1 MAHPTPT
8 GDNRGMLIKRILFP
22 VDFSDRSRGA
32 ASFVEEFVGRFQAEL
47 TLLAVVEPYTYHD
60 TIDKEEEWKK
70 QLETFGPADFSF
82 FKVNRVLLHGDAA
95 EKIIDFSRSHP
106 TDLIMMPTQ
115 GKGLYRRFLLGSV
128 TAKVLHDADC
138 PVWTGTHMEDAP
150 PIEKISIRKI
160 LCAVDLDPVGVKTL
174 RWCARLAECFQAEL
188 AGIHVVEPIGD
199 SAAAR
204 AGLDEMLRNTGMKSR
219 FDVERGDIAKTIRS
233 AAERMQADLLVIG
246 RSSQSGAFGR
256 LTANSYTIVRLAP
269 CPVISV

>member
-1 MAHPTPT
+1 
-8 GDNRGMLIKRILFP
+8 MLIQRILFP

-47 TLLAVVEPYTYHD
+47 TLLAVVEPYTYLD
-60 TIDKEEEWKK
+60 TMDKELEWKK
-70 QLETFGPADFSF
+70 QLESFGPADFSF
-82 FKVNRVLLHGDAA
+82 FKVNRVLLHGDPA
-95 EKIIDFSRSHP
+95 EHIIDFSRSHG

-150 PIEKISIRKI
+150 PIESLSVRKI

-174 RWCARLAECFQAEL
+174 RWCAQLAETFQAEL
-188 AGIHVVEPIGD
+188 SGIHVVAPDGD
-199 SAAAR
+199 SGAAR
-204 AGLDEMLRNTGMKSR
+204 YGLDEMLQNTGVKIR

-233 AAERMQADLLVIG
+233 TAERLNADLLVIG
-246 RSSQSGAFGR
+246 RSSQAGTFGR
-256 LTANSYTIVRLAP
+256 LTANSYSIVRQAP